1 SSVDHCLVDC
11 LHNIKAFFIWETVV
25 HRMLPNLII
34 VIVSVALLMRVFGQ
48 KYRTHQRVQW

>member
-11 LHNIKAFFIWETVV
+11 LHNIKAFFTWETVV